1 MMNFSFETPSTGLRF
16 CTSRLFVLLASQP
29 KVVWYMISSIAEDE
43 ESQKKGLVCVMYT
56 HDSKLKSSKTNC
68 KIWWASGLSTGS
80 LPIRVSSFHHCYESS
95 IGPMMKIFSV
105 IGSSYTR
112 SRMRQHQGSHS
123 ECQYKLMTFGIPV
136 KEFPITT
143 QGQLKTGKHKGWVER
158 RKQKETYLKTNAV
171 QAGAVDLP
179 IKCDVLLG
187 KGMPC
192 QEHAGNKHL
201 HERVAMC
208 YEEYDNAKRDRKT
221 EIAEELVALVNKSSG
236 RFLKRHEASGMW
248 VEVPLREAREKVC
261 HGFRRKRE
269 WDLKKGKSKPAT
281 MAVRVGEDDAG
292 GRKKLK
298 WAM

>member
-1 MMNFSFETPSTGLRF
+1 M
-16 CTSRLFVLLASQP
+16 
-29 KVVWYMISSIAEDE
+29 SSIAEDE
-43 ESQKKGLVCVMYT
+43 ESQKRGIVCVLYT
-56 HDSKLKSSKTNC
+56 LDSKLKSSETNGN
-68 KIWWASGLSTGS
+68 IWWAAASNLVS
-80 LPIRVSSFHHCYESS
+80 LPIRVSSFHHCYGSY
-95 IGPMMKIFSV
+95 IGPMMKIASGIVNSF
-105 IGSSYTR
+105 TR
-112 SRMRQHQGSHS
+112 ARMRTHQGSHS

-136 KEFPITT
+136 KEFPVTT

-158 RKQKETYLKTNAV
+158 RKQKENYLKANDV
-171 QAGAVDLP
+171 QVGAVDLP
-179 IKCDVLLG
+179 IKYDVLLG

-201 HERVAMC
+201 HETVAMC
-208 YEEYDNAKRDRKT
+208 YEEYDYAKRDRKT
-221 EIAEELVALVNKSSG
+221 EIAEELVALVNQSSG
-236 RFLKRHEASGMW
+236 RFLKRDEASGMW

-292 GRKKLK
+292 GQKKLK

>member
-1 MMNFSFETPSTGLRF
+1 MS
-16 CTSRLFVLLASQP
+16 A
-29 KVVWYMISSIAEDE
+29 IAEDE
-43 ESQKKGLVCVMYT
+43 ESQKRGFVAVIYAL
-56 HDSKLKSSKTNC
+56 DSNVKSSETNR
-68 KIWWASGLSTGS
+68 KLWSTAGLISRS
-80 LPIRVSSFHHCYESS
+80 LPIRVSSFHHCYESC

-105 IGSSYTR
+105 VGGSFTR
-112 SRMRQHQGSHS
+112 ARMRTHQGSHS

-136 KEFPITT
+136 KEFPVTI

-158 RKQKETYLKTNAV
+158 RKQKETYLKANDV

-179 IKCDVLLG
+179 IKYDVLLG
-187 KGMPC
+187 RGMPC

-201 HERVAMC
+201 HELVAMC

-236 RFLKRHEASGMW
+236 RFLKRDEASGMW

-292 GRKKLK
+292 GQKKLK
-298 WAM
+298 RVV